1 MSDNKSKSN
10 RGWEKKEITAQGNVG
25 HVEMIDT
32 KPNPETGEVKQILKM
47 KIATGVRKHDGK
59 TRWRT
64 VKAFHPVSIDL
75 MGKVKTGDFVQIEGR
90 LVEETFE
97 MYDPQRQEYEHLSD
111 VVAVI
116 GDADDFKVIFEA
128 GEKKAAPQAQEQA
141 PQQPAQPQ
149 PQQQA
154 EHVARPVQPA
164 QAAQPAPQAAPQPAP
179 QEQQQPTPAA
189 PADDGEPQQ

>member
-32 KPNPETGEVKQILKM
+32 KADPETGEVKQILKM
-47 KIATGVRKHDGK
+47 KIATGVRKHDRK

-64 VKAFHPVSIDL
+64 VKAFQPVSIDL

-97 MYDPQRQEYEHLSD
+97 KYVPHRQEYEHLSD

-116 GDADDFKVIFEA
+116 DDADDFKVIFEA
-128 GEKKAAPQAQEQA
+128 GEKKATPQAQEQA

-149 PQQQA
+149 QQQQA
-154 EHVARPVQPA
+154 EPVQPA
-164 QAAQPAPQAAPQPAP
+164 QPAQPTPQAAPQAAP
-179 QEQQQPTPAA
+179 QEQQQPAPAA